1 MYYLIL
7 AMDERD
13 HPVRVFSA
21 ETYQDAKEFTLKL
34 RSVFPNAKLL
44 KVAGE
49 VHIDPMNTDKLQEM
63 LDESS
68 SSL

>member
-7 AMDERD
+7 IIDAAA
-13 HPVRVFSA
+13 HPLRLYRTEIS
-21 ETYQDAKEFTLKL
+21 QQAKELTLRM
-34 RSVFPNAKLL
+34 RSVFPDVKLL

-63 LDESS
+63 LDEK
-68 SSL
+68 

>member
-7 AMDERD
+7 IMDAYE
-13 HPVRVFSA
+13 HPLRVYST
-21 ETYQDAKEFTLKL
+21 ESYQEAKEFTLKM
-34 RSVFPNAKLL
+34 RSVFPDVKLL

-63 LDESS
+63 LDEK
-68 SSL
+68 